1 MIGDGSDGS
10 GDMKEP
16 PEGGEAGSAPAVG
29 GPVLGGPEREVPAGS
44 PSERLDKVVA
54 RLYGV
59 SRGRAMEWIA
69 ESRVKVD
76 GLRAA
81 KGSPVAGGARL
92 FVNLPPPDAPVPQ
105 PELPLR
111 IVHADAFVIVADK
124 PAGMPSHPLK
134 PGETGTA
141 ANGLV
146 GRFPELASVGPSQ
159 REGGLV
165 HRLDTDTSG
174 LLLAARTNGAHAAL
188 RAQFTARSVEKGYLA
203 LVAGELHAGGEIDLP
218 LAHDPSDSRRVRAA
232 SDPEWAALHGARPAL
247 TRFQPLERRGGFTLL
262 DVEIATGVLHQI
274 RAHLAFIGHPLA
286 GDTLYGGPPLPGL
299 ERHFLHASRLAF
311 THPDGGR
318 PRFQSP
324 LPEDLAALLA
334 SL

>member
-1 MIGDGSDGS
+1 LVSSSDGVLEELES
-10 GDMKEP
+10 TP
-16 PEGGEAGSAPAVG
+16 GESTASAGV
-29 GPVLGGPEREVPAGS
+29 VQGGPERQVPAGA
-44 PSERLDKVVA
+44 PSERLDKVVS
-54 RLYGV
+54 RLYGI

-69 ESRVKVD
+69 EGRVKVD

-81 KGSPVAGGARL
+81 KGSPVAGGAKL
-92 FVNLPPPDAPVPQ
+92 WVDLPPPDAPVPQ

-174 LLLAARTNGAHAAL
+174 LLLAARTNGAHQAL
-188 RAQFTARSVEKGYLA
+188 RAQFTARTIEKGYLA

-218 LAHDPSDSRRVRAA
+218 LAHDPQDARKVRAA
-232 SDPEWAALHGARPAL
+232 SDPEWAALHGARPAM
-247 TRFQPLERRGGFTLL
+247 TRFQPLERRGGFTLVE
-262 DVEIATGVLHQI
+262 VEIGTGVLHQI
-274 RAHLAFIGHPLA
+274 RAHLSFIGHPLA
-286 GDTLYGGPPLPGL
+286 GDSLYGGPPLQGL
-299 ERHFLHASRLAF
+299 ERHFLHAARLGF
-311 THPDGGR
+311 SHPEGDR
-318 PRFQSP
+318 RRFHSA
-324 LPEDLAALLA
+324 LPADLAAVVAAL
-334 SL
+334 